1 MKKGFLVLFAP
12 LFALSLSAQESQT
25 AYQFL
30 RLPVSAH
37 GAALGGENITLI
49 EDDPSLIFSNPALLT
64 SVSSR
69 SIGLNYMN
77 YMSGVNT
84 ASATYAWTP
93 KDRITAGASAQLF
106 DYGKMKEM
114 DANHVETGEFSA
126 RDISIGA
133 YLSYT
138 LTNHLAGGISAKWI
152 TSYIGGYNSIAMCVD
167 LGLNYYDPEKEL
179 SISVV
184 GKSLGGQL
192 KAFNEEYE
200 RLPIELQAGISKKLA
215 GAPLRFSATL
225 LDLTHWDYKAINHL
239 AVGADILL
247 SDQIWVG
254 AGMNF
259 RRSNEMKIQSG
270 DNKSSHGAGL
280 SLGAGVQ
287 LEHFKL
293 NLSYGKY
300 HVSSSSIIANLS
312 FNI

>member
-114 DANHVETGEFSA
+114 DANHVETGDFSA
-126 RDISIGA
+126 RDISIGP
-133 YLSYT
+133 
-138 LTNHLAGGISAKWI
+138 ISAI
-152 TSYIGGYNSIAMCVD
+152 T
-167 LGLNYYDPEKEL
+167 
-179 SISVV
+179 
-184 GKSLGGQL
+184 
-192 KAFNEEYE
+192 
-200 RLPIELQAGISKKLA
+200 
-215 GAPLRFSATL
+215 
-225 LDLTHWDYKAINHL
+225 
-239 AVGADILL
+239 
-247 SDQIWVG
+247 
-254 AGMNF
+254 
-259 RRSNEMKIQSG
+259 
-270 DNKSSHGAGL
+270 
-280 SLGAGVQ
+280 
-287 LEHFKL
+287 
-293 NLSYGKY
+293 
-300 HVSSSSIIANLS
+300 
-312 FNI
+312 